1 MSSKCDDLIDKLIN
15 FFEIFFSKFLFCLEL
30 NSGASIVAGFT
41 IFFYVY
47 LEIVAVC
54 QWIETV
60 VLKTGSKEPDTKVIS
75 KFFLPIIYLKTI
87 CKSKF

>member
-1 MSSKCDDLIDKLIN
+1 MSSKCESFIEKLII
-15 FFEIFFSKFLFCLEL
+15 FFEIFFSKFLFCLDL
-30 NSGASIVAGFT
+30 NTGAPIVAGFT

-47 LEIVAVC
+47 LEIVAIC

-75 KFFLPIIYLKTI
+75 KFFYQLFI
-87 CKSKF
+87 